1 MKKYDLHIHTHYSP
15 CSINKPAD
23 VLKRAVRL
31 GLNGIAITDH
41 NEIKGALEAKA
52 LNKDPNFEVI
62 IGEEV
67 MTDQCEI
74 LVYYV
79 KEKIKPGKYEDV
91 IKEIRKQGAVCS
103 IAHPFSGGGRAHI
116 DLEFFEKLPREFLPD
131 ALETFNGRII
141 IKSANKRA
149 KALAERLGLAQT
161 GGGDA
166 HFLFEL
172 KTGYTTFDGN
182 LKTALRQRKT
192 VSGGKRK
199 LTIMRRLLSFFVLK
213 LKAKFK

>member
-31 GLNGIAITDH
+31 GLNGIAVTDH

-52 LNKDPNFEVI
+52 LNNNPDFEVI

-67 MTDQCEI
+67 MTDQCEV

-79 KEKIKPGKYEDV
+79 KEKIKPGKYENV

-116 DLEFFEKLPREFLPD
+116 SLKFFEKLPRELLPD
-131 ALETFNGRII
+131 AIETFNGRII
-141 IKSANKRA
+141 IKSANRRA
-149 KALAERLGLAQT
+149 KALAERLKLAQT
-161 GGGDA
+161 GGSDG

-172 KTGYTTFDGN
+172 KTGYTTFDRD

-199 LTIMRRLLSFFVLK
+199 LTIVRRLLSFLVLK
-213 LKAKFK
+213 FLVKSK

>member
-15 CSINKPAD
+15 CSTNKPAGI
-23 VLKRAVRL
+23 LARAKKI
-31 GLNGIAITDH
+31 GLDGIAITDH

-67 MTDQCEI
+67 MTDQCEV

-91 IKEIRKQGAVCS
+91 IKEIQKQGAICS
-103 IAHPFSGGGRAHI
+103 IAHPFSGGGRAHV
-116 DLEFFEKLPREFLPD
+116 DSEFFEKLPRELLPD
-131 ALETFNGRII
+131 AIETFNGRII
-141 IKSANKRA
+141 IPSANKRA

-161 GGGDA
+161 GGSDG
-166 HFLFEL
+166 HLLFEIG
-172 KTGYTTFDGN
+172 TGLASFDGKLRN
-182 LKTALRQRKT
+182 ALKLSQIK
-192 VSGGKRK
+192 SSGKRRFP
-199 LTIMRRLLSFFVLK
+199 LIRRLISFFIIRLK
-213 LKAKFK
+213 

>member
-15 CSINKPAD
+15 CSVNNPAK
-23 VLKRAVRL
+23 VLERAKKL

-41 NEIKGALEAKA
+41 NEIKGALEARE

-67 MTDQCEI
+67 MTDQCEV

-91 IKEIRKQGAVCS
+91 IREIRRQGAVCS

-116 DLEFFEKLPREFLPD
+116 DFEFFEKLPREFLPD

-141 IKSANKRA
+141 FPSANKKA
-149 KALAERLGLAQT
+149 KALAEKFGLAQT
-161 GGGDA
+161 GGSDG
-166 HFLFEL
+166 HFLFEIGTVGTSFHKDL
-172 KTGYTTFDGN
+172 KTN
-182 LKTALRQRKT
+182 LSTGDT
-192 VSGGKRK
+192 SVFGKIRFSIFK
-199 LTIMRRLLSFFVLK
+199 RLLSGFVK
-213 LKAKFK
+213 LFKKFPM